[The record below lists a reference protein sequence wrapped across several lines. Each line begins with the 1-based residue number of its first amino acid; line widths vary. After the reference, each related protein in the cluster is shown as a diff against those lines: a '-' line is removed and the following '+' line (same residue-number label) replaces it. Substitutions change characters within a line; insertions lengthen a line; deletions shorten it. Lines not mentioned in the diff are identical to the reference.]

1 MKEKLIGALTMNANT
16 YAALKMDEK
25 ATTQALIVVIVAAI
39 GSAIG
44 GGLLASSVPVGFAS
58 LLVWA
63 VVSWLLWAGAVYL
76 IGVKVFKGEASM
88 SQIMRVLGFA
98 YAPAAFNIFS
108 FIPLMGIIIQFLV
121 ACWLVVSFYFATQS
135 VLGLTEGSKAFV
147 TVLVG
152 WFIYLIGLGVVINFL
167 GALAGV

>member
-1 MKEKLIGALTMNANT
+1 MNADT

-25 ATTQALIVVIVAAI
+25 ATVQALIVVIVAAI

-44 GGLLASSVPVGFAS
+44 GGLLASSVPVGFGS

-63 VVSWLLWAGAVYL
+63 VVSWLLWAGAIYL

-88 SQIMRVLGFA
+88 SQIMRVFGFA

-108 FIPLMGIIIQFLV
+108 FIPLMGIAIQFLV
-121 ACWLVVSFYFATQS
+121 ACWLVVSFYSATQS
-135 VLGLTEGSKAFV
+135 VLGLAEGSKAFV

-152 WFIYLIGLGVVINFL
+152 WFIYLISLGVVINFL